1 MHACSLPLSLH
12 ARLPLSLQWK
22 ILLHRHYL
30 PFSCDS
36 FQNSGQVAFVVCMVD
51 PAQRNQSKG
60 VYSIVCPL
68 PSQLHE
74 ISSISLYGSLH
85 GHRYTPVFTGDK
97 KHRTFVGV
105 KASIGA
111 GLL

>member
-1 MHACSLPLSLH
+1 MHACSYTARTLAIVTAVENSPAQTLS
-12 ARLPLSLQWK
+12 A
-22 ILLHRHYL
+22 
-30 PFSCDS
+30 FSCDS
-36 FQNSGQVAFVVCMVD
+36 FQNSGQVAFVVRMVD

-74 ISSISLYGSLH
+74 NSSLSLYGSLH

-97 KHRTFVGV
+97 NTVP
-105 KASIGA
+105 
-111 GLL
+111 L